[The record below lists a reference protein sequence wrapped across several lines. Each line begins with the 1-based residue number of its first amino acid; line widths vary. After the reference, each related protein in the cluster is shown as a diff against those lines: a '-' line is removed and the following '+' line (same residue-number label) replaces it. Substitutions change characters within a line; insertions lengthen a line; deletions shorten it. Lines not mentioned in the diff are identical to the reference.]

1 MIKIQKQNNV
11 QYQLSRVRS
20 FQVAI
25 SSGLMT
31 PNEARA
37 KMDLE
42 PYAGGDKF
50 YLGLQGAMVDPTIE
64 PLGIVTGKLRT
75 LLN

>member
-1 MIKIQKQNNV
+1 
-11 QYQLSRVRS
+11 
-20 FQVAI
+20 
-25 SSGLMT
+25 MT

-64 PLGIVTGKLRT
+64 PLGKDEHSPTENLTELVKQKHNGRSRNIFT
-75 LLN
+75 